1 MSESRPKS
9 AAAPERAGDAGVSA
23 SRTEGAQAAAR
34 DAGDDAA
41 QNVFAETTRMVM
53 EELREH
59 EQRRLAQQGRDK
71 ERYLREVN
79 EELERRLAE
88 EKQEKYQP
96 LDEAALERALRKRL
110 SATAKLPVR
119 FQRPSSPPALAYGR
133 GLYRETVAK
142 LASGTWKEKQRL
154 NCRASDGFQSEGRA
168 LVTDERGRP
177 RALTDAG
184 GTEHSY
190 GVFRY
195 FFDEAAHVRL
205 VFAILANEGG
215 MHAEYL
221 IALGTNGSVTS
232 CDRVIFARGKFFYD
246 LCDTERTW
254 AIDGLTQFDW
264 CTD

>member
-1 MSESRPKS
+1 MSEQRPKA
-9 AAAPERAGDAGVSA
+9 AAAPERAGDAGVSD
-23 SRTEGAQAAAR
+23 SSKGGAAAAAR
-34 DAGDDAA
+34 DGGGDADE
-41 QNVFAETTRMVM
+41 NIFAVTSRMVT

-59 EQRRLAQQGRDK
+59 EQRRIAQEGRDK

-79 EELERRLAE
+79 EEVQRRIAE
-88 EKQEKYQP
+88 EKNEKYQP

-119 FQRPSSPPALAYGR
+119 FQQPSSPPALAYGR
-133 GLYRETVAK
+133 GLYRQTVAK

-154 NCRASDGFQSEGRA
+154 NCRASNGFQSEGRA

-195 FFDEAAHVRL
+195 FLDEAVRVRL
-205 VFAILANEGG
+205 VFVIVANEGG

-221 IALGTNGSVTS
+221 IALGVNGSISS
-232 CDRVIFARGKFFYD
+232 CDRMIFARGKFFYD
-246 LCDTERTW
+246 MCETEQVW
-254 AIDGLTQFDW
+254 AVDAQKEFDW